1 MEIWKQTK
9 KNEKLSSASDKKKKT
24 QKTHSPLIQNIKSH
38 ATNWKAL
45 LSYGDWVLNVLAY
58 VRSATPLLQALRV
71 IFQSFE
77 DKPNNGIC
85 ADDKSLA

>member
-1 MEIWKQTK
+1 MKTDEERWKTIQCFR
-9 KNEKLSSASDKKKKT
+9 KKKKNT
-24 QKTHSPLIQNIKSH
+24 KTPQSSYPKYKSH

-58 VRSATPLLQALRV
+58 VRSATPLLQARRV